1 MTALYIILG
10 ILLFLLVILSL
21 PVNIYAEYK
30 ESFVL
35 AVRWLFVKI
44 YIYPPADK
52 KKKKPKKEKKPKEE
66 KPQEEAPKEE
76 PATPAE
82 PKENFIKTL
91 SACCN

>member
-44 YIYPPADK
+44 YICY
-52 KKKKPKKEKKPKEE
+52 
-66 KPQEEAPKEE
+66 
-76 PATPAE
+76 
-82 PKENFIKTL
+82 
-91 SACCN
+91 

>member
-1 MTALYIILG
+1 MLALYIILG
-10 ILLFLLVILSL
+10 ILLLLLVILSL

-35 AVRWLFVKI
+35 YVRWLFIKV

-66 KPQEEAPKEE
+66 KPKEE
-76 PATPAE
+76 KTAQEAQTPEE
-82 PKENFIKTL
+82 PK
-91 SACCN
+91 